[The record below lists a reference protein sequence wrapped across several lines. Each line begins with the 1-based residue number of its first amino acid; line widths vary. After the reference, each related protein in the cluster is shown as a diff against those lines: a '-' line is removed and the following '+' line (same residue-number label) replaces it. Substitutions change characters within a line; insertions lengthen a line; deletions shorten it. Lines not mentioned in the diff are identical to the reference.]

1 MECECQPT
9 FFLYQTIIWELFLN
23 NVRWKTHLRSLSQLK
38 HYGAYIYIDIQES
51 EARSFNNGS
60 DFRVYNKIYSNKK
73 IEIITSDQ
81 TYEQEGNSKI
91 DMILHR

>member
-1 MECECQPT
+1 MV
-9 FFLYQTIIWELFLN
+9 QTLGCIT
-23 NVRWKTHLRSLSQLK
+23 K
-38 HYGAYIYIDIQES
+38 YIQIE
-51 EARSFNNGS
+51 
-60 DFRVYNKIYSNKK
+60 K